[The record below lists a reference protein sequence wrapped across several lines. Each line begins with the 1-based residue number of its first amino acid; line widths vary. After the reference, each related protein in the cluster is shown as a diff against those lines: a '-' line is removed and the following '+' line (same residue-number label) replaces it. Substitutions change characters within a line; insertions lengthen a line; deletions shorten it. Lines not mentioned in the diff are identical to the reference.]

1 MKILVTGTDGY
12 LGSLLVPMLLEEG
25 HGVTG
30 VDVGFYRSG
39 WLYEAGSDQVQTITR
54 DIRSIEARDVVGY
67 DAMVH
72 MAELSND
79 PAGELAPGITREIN
93 HRGSVR
99 LAELAKKAG
108 IERFIY
114 MSSCSVYGAADGDEP
129 VDEATAP
136 NPQTAYALCKTL
148 CERDILAMAGTHF
161 SPVCF
166 RNSTAFGASPRQR
179 FDLVVNNLCGLAW
192 TTGCIKMS
200 SDGSPWRPLV
210 HASDI
215 GRAIICAL
223 EAPVEAI
230 HGEVINIGSN
240 DLNHRVSEIADAVA
254 NCFDGCEV
262 EYGRG
267 SEDRRSY
274 RVMFDKL
281 AKHLPTFKCRWDLES
296 GIRQFHE
303 LFRKLDL
310 SRDDFE
316 NRAFTRLKQLS
327 FLIKTGQIDRSFYWT
342 GTSSAAS

>member
-12 LGSLLVPMLLEEG
+12 LGSLLVPMLLDEG
-25 HGVTG
+25 HEITG

-39 WLYEAGSDQVQTITR
+39 WLYETGSDQVKTITR
-54 DIRSIEARDVVGY
+54 DIRSLDARDVTGY

-99 LAELAKKAG
+99 LAELAKRAG
-108 IERFIY
+108 IGRFIY
-114 MSSCSVYGAADGDEP
+114 MSSCSVYGAADGFEP
-129 VDEATAP
+129 VDETTPP

-148 CERDILAMAGTHF
+148 CERDILEMAGKGF
-161 SPVCF
+161 SPLCF

-200 SDGSPWRPLV
+200 SDGKPWRPLV

-223 EAPVEAI
+223 EAPKEAI
-230 HGEVINIGSN
+230 HGEIINIGSN
-240 DLNHRVSEIADAVA
+240 GLNHRVSEIADAVA
-254 NCFDGCEV
+254 ECFEGCSV
-262 EYGRG
+262 EYGKG
-267 SEDRRSY
+267 SDDRRSY
-274 RVMFDKL
+274 RVIFDKL
-281 AKHLPTFKCRWDLES
+281 SKHLPQFKCQWDLRS
-296 GIRQFHE
+296 GIRQFHD
-303 LFRKLDL
+303 LFGKLGF
-310 SRDDFE
+310 SREDFE
-316 NRAFTRLKQLS
+316 NRAFTRLNQLK
-327 FLIKTGQIDRSFYWT
+327 FLIRTGQIDRSFYWKAMSPVA
-342 GTSSAAS
+342 G